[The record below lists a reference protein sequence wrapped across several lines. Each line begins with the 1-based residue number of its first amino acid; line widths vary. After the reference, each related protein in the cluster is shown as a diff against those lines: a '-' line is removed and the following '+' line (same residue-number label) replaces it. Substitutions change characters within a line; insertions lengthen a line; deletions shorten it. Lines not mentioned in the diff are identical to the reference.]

1 MGDMEQRIAA
11 LKPWTED
18 GAPNLGNYY
27 AAVDR
32 LALARECD
40 CGLLH
45 IATSAEKWRMDP
57 IARPTANVAAT
68 PCSPHWRGRNE

>member
-32 LALARECD
+32 LALAREWIAHAHSDECSRMQESECD
-40 CGLLH
+40 CDW
-45 IATSAEKWRMDP
+45 AE
-57 IARPTANVAAT
+57 VLAALEG
-68 PCSPHWRGRNE
+68 PK